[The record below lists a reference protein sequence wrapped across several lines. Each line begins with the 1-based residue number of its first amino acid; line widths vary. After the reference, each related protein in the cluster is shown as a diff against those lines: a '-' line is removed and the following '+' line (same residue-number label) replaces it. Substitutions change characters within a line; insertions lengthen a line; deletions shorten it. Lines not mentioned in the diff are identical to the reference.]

1 MNDSRFGFNVNLCLF
16 YGLIPLHFPDL
27 VSHIYSFG
35 EVGQDGGYDWGQIA
49 CQENK
54 RPQPTFPNSKK

>member
-16 YGLIPLHFPDL
+16 YGFIPRHFPDL

-35 EVGQDGGYDWGQIA
+35 EVGQDGGYD
-49 CQENK
+49 
-54 RPQPTFPNSKK
+54 